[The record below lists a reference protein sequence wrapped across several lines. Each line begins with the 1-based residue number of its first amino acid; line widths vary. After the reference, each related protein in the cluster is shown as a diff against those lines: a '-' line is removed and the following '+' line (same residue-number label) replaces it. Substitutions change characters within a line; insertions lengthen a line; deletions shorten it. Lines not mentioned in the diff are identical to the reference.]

1 MAWDP
6 TQGQEQPGNG
16 EQRQP
21 ANGDSEPE
29 SGSGTPQHLYEGQEQ
44 PASGVEPDQGQ
55 SAPQI
60 PYVGQQQPA
69 SGAEPYSG
77 YGAPQN
83 PYGAPSQNPYDTPP
97 PQNPYASQPPQT
109 PYASPP
115 PQNPYATPQQYGAP
129 PYQQGG
135 YGYGYAPPQQAPR
148 SIGQALQ
155 ELPNQY
161 IRVLTKPSPQTF
173 AEEMGKADWAIVW
186 IQILILAIIGT
197 VLALIRGAIGLAG
210 SSFVTNNNFNPAS
223 IAALT
228 VSGSTFSFIA
238 VPVSFFIVVGIQYLL
253 AKAFRGE
260 GNFLKQGYTY
270 LLFDVPITIVSYLL
284 GFIPFLGG
292 IAGFALFIYG
302 IVLNIFSIMAV
313 HRLSGGKA
321 SAVVLIPVAVLFLL
335 VSLCV
340 IAVAAILVAAVRS
353 TSP

>member
-6 TQGQEQPGNG
+6 TQGQEQSGNG
-16 EQRQP
+16 EQGQSP
-21 ANGDSEPE
+21 NGGGEPVQGN
-29 SGSGTPQHLYEGQEQ
+29 SAPQNPYEEGQEQ
-44 PASGVEPDQGQ
+44 PASG
-55 SAPQI
+55 
-60 PYVGQQQPA
+60 
-69 SGAEPYSG
+69 AEPFSG
-77 YGAPQN
+77 YGTQQN
-83 PYGAPSQNPYDTPP
+83 PYGTPPESPNVTPP
-97 PQNPYASQPPQT
+97 PQNPYASQPPPN

-115 PQNPYATPQQYGAP
+115 PQNPYATPQQYGTP

-148 SIGQALQ
+148 SIGQAIQ
-155 ELPNQY
+155 ELPSQY

-173 AEEMGKADWAIVW
+173 AEEMGKADWAMVW
-186 IQILILAIIGT
+186 IQILIVAILGT
-197 VLALIRGAIGLAG
+197 ILGLIRGAIGLAG

-238 VPVSFFIVVGIQYLL
+238 VPISFFIVVGIQYLL

-260 GNFLKQGYTY
+260 GNFLTQGYTY

-284 GFIPFLGG
+284 GFIPILGG

-302 IVLNIFSIMAV
+302 IVLNVFSIMAV

-321 SAVVLIPVAVLFLL
+321 AGVVLIPIAVIFLL
-335 VSLCV
+335 IFLCAFV
-340 IAVAAILVAAVRS
+340 IAAILIAATRT